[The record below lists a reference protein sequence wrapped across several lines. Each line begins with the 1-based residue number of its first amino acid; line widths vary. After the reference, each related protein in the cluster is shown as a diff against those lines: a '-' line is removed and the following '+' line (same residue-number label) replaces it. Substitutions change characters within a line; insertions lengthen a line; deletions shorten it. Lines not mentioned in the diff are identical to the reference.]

1 MEYLLKDREPKEAL
15 RYFEEISAIPRGS
28 GNEEAISQY
37 LLDFAKAHGLDAY
50 RDSAWNVYITK
61 PGSAGCESLPPLM
74 LQGHTDMVCEKN
86 HNVDHDFTK
95 DPIKLVVEGNILR
108 ADGTTLGA
116 DNGVAV
122 AWMLSILADDSL
134 KHPPLECVFTA
145 SEEVGLIGAHNLEF
159 DRIHARRLINLDCG
173 PEGVFCCGSAGG
185 QVTDLRLPLRRE
197 EAQGL
202 PLTIRIRGLSGGHS
216 GGLIHK
222 GLGNANVLMGRILRN
237 LCQAFPAA

>member
-122 AWMLSILADDSL
+122 AWMLSILADDSRL
-134 KHPPLECVFTA
+134 GGSGT
-145 SEEVGLIGAHNLEF
+145 
-159 DRIHARRLINLDCG
+159 DRR
-173 PEGVFCCGSAGG
+173 PQPGV
-185 QVTDLRLPLRRE
+185 
-197 EAQGL
+197 
-202 PLTIRIRGLSGGHS
+202 
-216 GGLIHK
+216 
-222 GLGNANVLMGRILRN
+222 
-237 LCQAFPAA
+237 